1 MLPAPSPAPTL
12 APDPS
17 DVPTITLVGPR
28 GFGHHYRTRIAALAA
43 QGRARL
49 GAVVNHRDPGPL
61 EDVPD
66 GTPWFA
72 TLEENL
78 ASDDPSV
85 RPDVV
90 VVATPMHTHRALAE
104 TAMRAGCDVMLEKP
118 PTPSA
123 ADHAALLDVV
133 RETGRL
139 CQVGFQTFGSTALDT
154 ARQMLAD
161 GVVGDVQ
168 HVGTVGSWTRTR
180 AYWERSAWA
189 GRRRV
194 DGVDVVDGVVT
205 NPLAHAV
212 VTALELGGVGR
223 SEQVAS
229 VEVDLY
235 HANPIEADD
244 TSSVLVRSVD
254 GPTFS
259 FAFTLCAP
267 VRTPA
272 RITVHG
278 SRARLVLYY
287 ETDRIEVHR
296 PEGVELLAGS
306 RVPLLDDLLD
316 ARLRGDGVL
325 RCPLEA
331 TGAFTQVLE
340 AVRTAPDP
348 RPVPPALVTWTG
360 EGDDARPVVSEVE
373 AWSDRVADGPALFR
387 DLGAPWTFAAAGER
401 PGA

>member
-1 MLPAPSPAPTL
+1 VPTVTL
-12 APDPS
+12 A
-17 DVPTITLVGPR
+17 GPL
-28 GFGHHYRTRIAALAA
+28 GFGHHYRARLAVLAA

-49 GAVVNHRDPGPL
+49 GAVVDHRDPGAL

-66 GTPWFA
+66 GTPWFES
-72 TLEENL
+72 LEGNL
-78 ASDDPSV
+78 ASPDPSV

-90 VVATPMHTHRALAE
+90 IVSTPMHTHRALAE
-104 TAMRAGCDVMLEKP
+104 TALRAGCDVMLEKP

-154 ARQMLAD
+154 ARQMVAD
-161 GVVGDVQ
+161 GVVGEVR

-189 GRRRV
+189 GKRRV
-194 DGVDVVDGVVT
+194 EGVDVVDGVVT

-212 VTALELGGVGR
+212 VTALELGGVRR

-235 HANPIEADD
+235 RANPIEADD

-259 FAFTLCAP
+259 FALTLCAP

-272 RITVHG
+272 RITVYG
-278 SRARLVLYY
+278 SQARLVLYY

-296 PEGVELLAGS
+296 PEGVELLSGS

-316 ARLRGDGVL
+316 ARRRGDGVL

-348 RPVPPALVTWTG
+348 RPVPEALVAWTG

-387 DLGAPWTFAAAGER
+387 DLGAPWARVATG
-401 PGA
+401 PGGPLTSP